1 MNQYDSFVGM
11 GDKSKKL
18 REGIKSQPILNPP
31 REKLWP
37 AKVNGPD
44 VGTYKVA
51 EQCDYARHKKVT
63 N

>member
-1 MNQYDSFVGM
+1 MNQYDYFVGM

-18 REGIKSQPILNPP
+18 REGVRPQPNLNPP

-44 VGTYKVA
+44 VGSYKSA
-51 EQCDYARHKKVT
+51 E
-63 N
+63 